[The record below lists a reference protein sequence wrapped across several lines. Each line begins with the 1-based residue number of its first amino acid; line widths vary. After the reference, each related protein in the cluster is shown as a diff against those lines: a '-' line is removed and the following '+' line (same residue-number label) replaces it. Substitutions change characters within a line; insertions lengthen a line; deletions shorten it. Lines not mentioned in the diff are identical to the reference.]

1 MDEIRGKF
9 ELTNRVIETQH
20 NDPLVISV
28 RLNRYNVRQVLEDT
42 GTSVNLLTLEVFNK
56 LGLDK
61 NNLTK
66 VSYPLVGLGDK
77 TVAMLGTINLSLVLG
92 DKKHNRELYA
102 EFAVVDISFAYNVM
116 IDLPILN
123 YH

>member
-1 MDEIRGKF
+1 M
-9 ELTNRVIETQH
+9 
-20 NDPLVISV
+20 
-28 RLNRYNVRQVLEDT
+28 
-42 GTSVNLLTLEVFNK
+42 
-56 LGLDK
+56 
-61 NNLTK
+61 
-66 VSYPLVGLGDK
+66 GLGDK

-123 YH
+123 YHWIVINMGALRLKLPTPWGLAIIRGS

>member
-28 RLNRYNVRQVLEDT
+28 RLNRYNVRRVLEDT

-77 TVAMLGTINLSLVLG
+77 TIAMLGTINLSLVLV

-102 EFAVVDISFAYNVM
+102 EFAVVDIPFAYNVM

>member
-1 MDEIRGKF
+1 M
-9 ELTNRVIETQH
+9 
-20 NDPLVISV
+20 
-28 RLNRYNVRQVLEDT
+28 NRYNVRRVLEDT

-77 TVAMLGTINLSLVLG
+77 TVAMLGTINLSLVLV

-102 EFAVVDISFAYNVM
+102 EFAVVDIPFAYNVM